1 MDLLQFLFNLNHMVS
16 LMVLASVGS
25 DFKAYILE
33 ATGTWHVQ
41 HESFDCRCDI
51 VSIRHKENFLTKE
64 CNKNQI

>member
-1 MDLLQFLFNLNHMVS
+1 MNLNHMVS

-25 DFKAYILE
+25 DLKAYILE

-41 HESFDCRCDI
+41 HESFDCRGDI

>member
-1 MDLLQFLFNLNHMVS
+1 MVS

-25 DFKAYILE
+25 DLKAYILE

-41 HESFDCRCDI
+41 HESFDGRGDI
-51 VSIRHKENFLTKE
+51 VSIRRKENFLPKE